1 MFVLG
6 NPNAVLEG
14 DAIEEAT
21 SSAGDAQSKITEEPK
36 GGPPHG
42 NDPRFLVW
50 LLAGTSIVMGAMML
64 FGAMFMRKMSARF
77 TDAGGKARTT

>member
-1 MFVLG
+1 MVIPGLLLVLG
-6 NPNAVLEG
+6 GVL
-14 DAIEEAT
+14 IL
-21 SSAGDAQSKITEEPK
+21 I
-36 GGPPHG
+36 
-42 NDPRFLVW
+42 DPRFLVW